1 MLHIFS
7 MLDYVES
14 ERGGAQTHDRDPRVI
29 LSLSVSVGLVCLTR
43 MDQLHLD
50 SQSAN
55 IETLQ
60 RQTS

>member
-1 MLHIFS
+1 MLLVFS

-14 ERGGAQTHDRDPRVI
+14 ERGGAQTYARDPIVI
-29 LSLSVSVGLVCLTR
+29 LSLSVSVGPGCHSR
-43 MDQLHLD
+43 IDQLHLD
-50 SQSAN
+50 SQSTN